1 VKNALEKHLK
11 FVLFQ
16 VKPVEKSLINFT
28 ELAPESLLAVKLT
41 ACCQAKQFVR

>member
-16 VKPVEKSLINFT
+16 VKPVEKSLISA
-28 ELAPESLLAVKLT
+28 LQMWCS
-41 ACCQAKQFVR
+41 